1 MSLVIKNISK
11 SFSNCKIL
19 EDISLEVEVGE
30 LATLIGS
37 SGAGKSTLLRIIAG
51 LEPLDEGQVYL
62 NGSDLGNLP
71 PYQRDIAMLFQQV
84 VLFPHLSVKNNLLF
98 PLRGKKIPRLEME
111 KRIEEV
117 AKLLGISSLLE
128 RFPQNLSGGEQQ
140 RASLGRILVR
150 KPKLILLDE
159 PFNHLDFPL
168 QYSLRQEIRK
178 LPEHLQIPILYV
190 THDQQEALSLG
201 TKVGILNK
209 CRLEQ
214 WTCPKDLY
222 YKPRSLQV
230 ARFVGAPPI
239 NLIPGKIEKNTF
251 FSSSLPPLL
260 LAEAWQEQSL
270 KEEEEKVLFAIRP
283 EKLTLGKTGI
293 KVTIVSVEFW
303 GATSVLHL
311 RFADD
316 SILLA
321 ITDNKNQEYSP
332 GENWAV
338 QINPK
343 DGIFFASSVGNQ

>member
-19 EDISLEVEVGE
+19 EDISLEVKVGE

-51 LEPLDEGQVYL
+51 LEPLDQGQIYL

-71 PYQRDIAMLFQQV
+71 PYQRNIAMLFQQA

-117 AKLLGISSLLE
+117 ARLLDISSLLE
-128 RFPQNLSGGEQQ
+128 RFPKNLSGGEQQ

-150 KPKLILLDE
+150 KPNLILLDE
-159 PFNHLDFPL
+159 PFSHLDFPL
-168 QYSLRQEIRK
+168 QYSLRQEIQR
-178 LPEHLQIPILYV
+178 LPSHLQIPILYV

-230 ARFVGAPPI
+230 AQFVGAPPI
-239 NLIPGKIEKNTF
+239 NLIPGEIKENT
-251 FSSSLPPLL
+251 FSSSSFPPLL
-260 LAEAWQEQSL
+260 LTETCQQQSWIE
-270 KEEEEKVLFAIRP
+270 KEKVLFAIRP
-283 EKLTLGKTGI
+283 EKLILGKTGV
-293 KVTIVSVEFW
+293 KVTIDSVEFW

-311 RFADD
+311 RFTDG
-316 SILLA
+316 SVLLA

-332 GENWAV
+332 GESWAV